1 MRRKA
6 SVSWGKVRRWL
17 LRLLRHA
24 SFTCTVRNIFMTRNP
39 AFFVQ
44 SLAWSA
50 ARVCWLL
57 LAGQGRWFFLFL
69 VDVFVRFSVL
79 FFFFFLLFCSFVVV
93 FVVFGSAC
101 FFLSSFFFF
110 LCPFFL
116 PLSFPFF
123 LVFVFCFLL
132 PLLRCSPCC
141 WSSRFDLAWLGL
153 NIIGACQFLFVIFS
167 FSIWFLTG
175 CWSIKSS
182 VHS

>member
-1 MRRKA
+1 M
-6 SVSWGKVRRWL
+6 
-17 LRLLRHA
+17 RLLPKRMHL
-24 SFTCTVRNIFMTRNP
+24 CTVRNISMTRTP

-44 SLAWSA
+44 CLSKSLAWSA

-79 FFFFFLLFCSFVVV
+79 FFLL
-93 FVVFGSAC
+93 
-101 FFLSSFFFF
+101 LSSFLFLCCCFCCVWFCVLLSVFLFFF

-141 WSSRFDLAWLGL
+141 WSSRIDLAWLGL
-153 NIIGACQFLFVIFS
+153 NIIGACQFYSPYSLFPSGSLQVAGRLNHRCIPD
-167 FSIWFLTG
+167 LL
-175 CWSIKSS
+175 
-182 VHS
+182 